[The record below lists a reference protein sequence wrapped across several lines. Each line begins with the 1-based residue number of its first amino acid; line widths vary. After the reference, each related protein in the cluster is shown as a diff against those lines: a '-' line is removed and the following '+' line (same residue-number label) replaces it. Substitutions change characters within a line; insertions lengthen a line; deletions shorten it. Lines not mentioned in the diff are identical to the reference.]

1 MNVGVLEN
9 ALIISQRMH
18 VKVTNAVQIIKNVHG
33 FKKMK
38 RFSLYPVIIPC
49 GIRENTI
56 RILKILLLF
65 TLITNFI
72 DAILSLKF
80 INFPTLSDYNPLMYY
95 LLEHSRVS
103 FIFIKGLLIPFFILT
118 IFKYVTTPIGI
129 IGTFIVSISYMIV
142 LYAWVQVMF

>member
-1 MNVGVLEN
+1 
-9 ALIISQRMH
+9 
-18 VKVTNAVQIIKNVHG
+18 
-33 FKKMK
+33 MK

-56 RILKILLLF
+56 RILKIFLLF